1 MSVQEK
7 IETISINGVDYV
19 RADSIP
25 DSAKFEGDIK
35 IAVLDRGFVY
45 VGNIDESEK
54 DFIIIRNAH
63 NIRVWGTSKGLGELV
78 NGATKDTKL
87 DKVGTVRVP
96 LRALISL
103 IDVIQT
109 SWKLL

>member
-19 RADSIP
+19 RADQLP
-25 DSAKFEGDIK
+25 NPSACIGDIK

-45 VGNIDESEK
+45 VGNIDESEEG
-54 DFIIIRNAH
+54 FIIIRNAH
-63 NIRVWGTSKGLGELV
+63 NIRVWGTTKGLGELV

-96 LRALISL
+96 SRALISL
-103 IDVIQT
+103 IDVVQK
-109 SWKLL
+109 SWTLL